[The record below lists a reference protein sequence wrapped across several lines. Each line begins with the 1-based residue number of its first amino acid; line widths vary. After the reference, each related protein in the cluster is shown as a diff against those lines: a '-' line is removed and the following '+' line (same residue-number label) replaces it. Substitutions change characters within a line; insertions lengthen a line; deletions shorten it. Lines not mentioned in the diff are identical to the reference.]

1 MLGLSRDV
9 GIRTRPVRGPIGA
22 DIRDQKRPFIPDGL
36 LSPPIPPELQS
47 KKKEDAK
54 GHRWDSVLSHGSFV
68 RVNSPEELD
77 AVLTGVESA
86 VFTAFGRSRPPH
98 QT

>member
-1 MLGLSRDV
+1 MWAYEPGPSA
-9 GIRTRPVRGPIGA
+9 VRSGPTSGA
-22 DIRDQKRPFIPDGL
+22 KKDRFIPDGL
-36 LSPPIPPELQS
+36 LSPPIPPELQT
-47 KKKEDAK
+47 KKKKDAK

-77 AVLTGVESA
+77 AVLTGLESA
-86 VFTAFGRSRPPH
+86 VFTSFGRCRPPH